1 MNMWNVDWISNY
13 IFRVVQKCITY
24 VYMYTTVMFMI
35 SCKMTT
41 MNVPSKH
48 VLKGPGIYFS
58 GKPGWESS
66 GFVHGFAPG
75 PFSEYR

>member
-1 MNMWNVDWISNY
+1 MHTAEPLIKIESY
-13 IFRVVQKCITY
+13 INLDGSYCFTIR
-24 VYMYTTVMFMI
+24 
-35 SCKMTT
+35 S
-41 MNVPSKH
+41 VPSKH